1 MSSRPGWT
9 NTVLPR
15 LSAFALGGRTLAAD
29 RADLVADARGR
40 VIEAGIGS
48 GTSICHYPR
57 AVHSLVGLDI
67 SHTALRAA
75 RRKPAAAFPVG
86 LVRAAIEQAPLRAG
100 SFDYAVTTWLLCLLP
115 DPVAALGR
123 VREILAPGG
132 KLLFLEH
139 GRAGSKPGR
148 TLQAAF
154 TPVSR
159 RLCGGCH
166 LDRQIGE
173 IVTAAG
179 FRIEHMRTR
188 RLGPAGLITVY
199 MGSAVAAG
207 GGDPAV

>member
-1 MSSRPGWT
+1 VPSRHGWT
-9 NTVLPR
+9 KTLLPR

-40 VIEAGIGS
+40 VLEVGIGS
-48 GTSICHYPR
+48 GTSIRYYPR
-57 AVHSLVGLDI
+57 GVHSLLGLDT
-67 SHTALRAA
+67 SHTALRTA

-86 LVRAAIEQAPLRAG
+86 LVRAAIEQAPLRTG

-123 VREILAPGG
+123 VRELLAPGG
-132 KLLFLEH
+132 TLLFLEH
-139 GRAGSKPGR
+139 GRAGSQPGR
-148 TLQAAF
+148 RLQATF
-154 TPVSR
+154 TPVAR
-159 RLCGGCH
+159 RLCGGCR
-166 LDRQIGE
+166 LDREIGE

-188 RLGPAGLITVY
+188 RLGPADLITVY

-207 GGDPAV
+207 GGNPTA